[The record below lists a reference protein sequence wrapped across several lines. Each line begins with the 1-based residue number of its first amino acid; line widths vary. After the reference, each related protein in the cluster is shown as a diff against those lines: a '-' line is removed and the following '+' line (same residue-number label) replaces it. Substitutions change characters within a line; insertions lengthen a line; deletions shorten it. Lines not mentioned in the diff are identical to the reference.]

1 MANTLS
7 LDSFTTFGA
16 LLKYL
21 RQRQRLTQRELG
33 LAVGYGDAQI
43 NRLEHNLR
51 LPDVGVV
58 VAQFI
63 AALHLE
69 GEPLVAARLVE
80 LAAQARGE
88 SVPQSLTFTSTS
100 STQQQHQRVE
110 EIHIGVPSKRRSNLP
125 SPLTNLIGRE
135 RTFFGRFY
143 SCSDMF
149 CGIAPTVLGR

>member
-1 MANTLS
+1 MTTTLS

-63 AALHLE
+63 PALHLE
-69 GEPLVAARLVE
+69 DEPLVAARLVE
-80 LAAQARGE
+80 LAAQAVANRFRPP
-88 SVPQSLTFTSTS
+88 SRSHLLQAQNSNISLLRKST
-100 STQQQHQRVE
+100 
-110 EIHIGVPSKRRSNLP
+110 
-125 SPLTNLIGRE
+125 
-135 RTFFGRFY
+135 
-143 SCSDMF
+143 
-149 CGIAPTVLGR
+149 